1 MPQIL
6 TLVRYI
12 VFAAF
17 SAAVL
22 AALGSWLVRIRRP
35 SPFSALGRGLRS
47 LTEPVLRPIETRL
60 VRAGG
65 NPTHAAWWLVIGV
78 AVVGVLLLSLVDWL
92 WRLAAVFSSA
102 ASGGPR
108 ALLAL
113 GVVLA
118 YDILFVALLARVL
131 GAWFGAFRYSRWLRP
146 AYVLTDWLVEPLRRM
161 LPPMGMF
168 DMSPLAAWLVLWVL
182 KQLLLSVI

>member
-1 MPQIL
+1 ML
-6 TLVRYI
+6 ELHTVLRSV
-12 VFAAF
+12 VFATFCLSIVIAF
-17 SAAVL
+17 
-22 AALGSWLVRIRRP
+22 GSWLVRIRRP

-65 NPTHAAWWLVIGV
+65 NPTHAGWWLVIGV

-92 WRLAAVFSSA
+92 SRFAAVFSSA

-108 ALLAL
+108 AVLAL

-118 YDILFVALLARVL
+118 YDILFVALLVRVL
-131 GAWFGAFRYSRWLRP
+131 GSWFGAFRYSPWLRP
-146 AYVLTDWLVEPLRRM
+146 VYALTDWLVEPLRRM
-161 LPPMGMF
+161 LPPMGMI
-168 DMSPLAAWLVLWVL
+168 DVTPLAAWLVLWVL

>member
-1 MPQIL
+1 M
-6 TLVRYI
+6 
-12 VFAAF
+12 
-17 SAAVL
+17 
-22 AALGSWLVRIRRP
+22 RIRRP

-47 LTEPVLRPIETRL
+47 VTEPVLRPIEKRL

-65 NPTHAAWWLVIGV
+65 NPTHAGWWLVIGV
-78 AVVGVLLLSLVDWL
+78 AVVGVLLLSLVE
-92 WRLAAVFSSA
+92 RLSFFAAVVSSA

-118 YDILFVALLARVL
+118 YDVLFVALFVRVL
-131 GAWFGAFRYSRWLRP
+131 GSWFGAFRYSRWLRP
-146 AYVLTDWLVEPLRRM
+146 AYALTDWLVEPLRRM
-161 LPPMGMF
+161 LPPMGMI
-168 DMSPLAAWLVLWVL
+168 DLTPLAAWLVLWVL